1 LALIFLVKLP
11 LYGLH
16 IWLPKAHV
24 EAPTVG
30 SVLLAGLLLKMGG
43 WGIYRLSAAGDGLHR
58 GGVLILCFAGI
69 VLGGVAAC
77 SQRDG
82 KGLVAY
88 SSVGHMNFFCA
99 VGLEASSFGKGLGIL
114 MMLSHSLVSC
124 LLFFIMGLVAHGAGS
139 RVLFYGG
146 VLLCASRSLR
156 IGTWIGAF
164 ANFGTPPSIGY
175 FSEVGYLIVVV
186 GALRGV

>member
-1 LALIFLVKLP
+1 M
-11 LYGLH
+11 
-16 IWLPKAHV
+16 

-30 SVLLAGLLLKMGG
+30 SVLLAGLLLKIGG
-43 WGIYRLSAAGDGLHR
+43 WGIYRLSVVGDGLHR
-58 GGVLILCFAGI
+58 SGVLILCFAGI

-88 SSVGHMNFFCA
+88 SSVGHINFFCA

-114 MMLSHSLVSC
+114 MMLAHSLASC

-146 VLLCASRSLR
+146 VLLCASSSLR

-164 ANFGTPPSIGY
+164 ANFGTPPTIGY
-175 FSEVGYLIVVV
+175 FPEVGYLVVVV